1 MWGLV
6 DQIREYEDK
15 LKRLRGL
22 QRLECCMDSPC
33 GDSGCCSYAVM
44 EPASDGSY
52 VRWAD
57 VEAIIN
63 ETSNHD

>member
-44 EPASDGSY
+44 EPASMVVMCDGQMWRQS
-52 VRWAD
+52 
-57 VEAIIN
+57 
-63 ETSNHD
+63 

>member
-1 MWGLV
+1 
-6 DQIREYEDK
+6 
-15 LKRLRGL
+15 
-22 QRLECCMDSPC
+22 
-33 GDSGCCSYAVM
+33 M